1 MVVSAKGSYCPRRVR
16 DGDPHGRRLRHGGS
30 VALGGSAAIVQYSP
44 ARRTYFVRNDGVAG
58 TRPVCAYAGQY
69 ADPTGMWSVGV
80 GLVFG
85 WDKSHGWN
93 VGVESAP
100 FSYSWNQDGSGS
112 FNVGV
117 HGNYQ
122 FYILNLGGSL
132 GYSYNTYTGHAL
144 SADGTACI
152 GVKEGD
158 AGLCA
163 GVKAG
168 GGLHWD
174 PHGNFLGATVYSGV
188 FAEARLNE
196 EASLKVHGGYEQ
208 GFLGMEGRGFYAGG
222 DIGGLNA
229 EWSRNGGWNYG
240 WNHQFNMAKY
250 SPESGWSATNTA
262 KAIGGLF
269 AVDMNGSMLNAGEQL
284 LSRFTWELPQTL
296 LGLTLAIGA
305 SESGLVDEVDYERGA
320 TLVRYG
326 VDIGG
331 AFTLSAYIAG
341 NDLYATQKEQA
352 DNGLWG
358 RPLLPHEYG
367 HVIQSRIW
375 GLLYIPF
382 IALPSAIN
390 ATFVSPREHMNLII
404 EQDATEKGHKYFD

>member
-1 MVVSAKGSYCPRRVR
+1 MVVSAKGRYCPRRVR

-163 GVKAG
+163 GVEAG

-196 EASLKVHGGYEQ
+196 EASLKVHGGYEW
-208 GFLGMEGRGFYAGG
+208 GVLGMEGRGLYLAG

-240 WNHQFNMAKY
+240 FEALSHDLKNERVTLF
-250 SPESGWSATNTA
+250 
-262 KAIGGLF
+262 GLLSLEQNLLAA
-269 AVDMNGSMLNAGEQL
+269 AVYDLSDEPTTNAG
-284 LSRFTWELPQTL
+284 
-296 LGLTLAIGA
+296 
-305 SESGLVDEVDYERGA
+305 
-320 TLVRYG
+320 
-326 VDIGG
+326 
-331 AFTLSAYIAG
+331 
-341 NDLYATQKEQA
+341 K
-352 DNGLWG
+352 
-358 RPLLPHEYG
+358 
-367 HVIQSRIW
+367 
-375 GLLYIPF
+375 
-382 IALPSAIN
+382 
-390 ATFVSPREHMNLII
+390 II
-404 EQDATEKGHKYFD
+404 EGSKVGERAVVAHGTQA